1 MERINI
7 MELFFAFIVFVAALI
22 ITLTFEW
29 SMAIALFVGLVVFVL
44 TGLNRKFLFRDL
56 MKMVYIGGKT
66 SFVVLRIL
74 VLIGLLTAL
83 WRSSG
88 TISFFVYYGISMIS
102 PSLFVLITFLI
113 TLILSFALGTSFGI
127 AGTAGVLLMVL
138 AQSGGVSLAVTAGA
152 VMSGAYFGDR
162 CSPASSSASL
172 VAAVTFTKLYKNV
185 KMMLLTGIIPTLV
198 SLGIYLLLSISNPI
212 ENVNTDVLDAL
223 KGTFNLSW
231 LVALPALAILV
242 LPLFRV
248 RVTYAMMASIIISFL
263 LTIFLQDQEFFLV
276 LETCIMGYQPESSLL
291 GQVMAGGG
299 LISMIEVIIIVFISC
314 TYAGVFD
321 GTGMLKDT
329 QEKIANLTNYIGLFP
344 TQVVASLLSIAVF
357 CNQTVATIINAQILG
372 EVYKSKGASSEN
384 LAIDIENSVITLAG
398 IIPWSIACTVPLGI
412 LGVGPE
418 AIPYCVLLYIIPL
431 SYLFT
436 KKIWYKVY

>member
-1 MERINI
+1 

-138 AQSGGVSLAVTAGA
+138 AQSGGVILAVTAGA

>member
-1 MERINI
+1 

-329 QEKIANLTNYIGLFP
+329 QEKIVNLTNYIGLFP

>member
-1 MERINI
+1 MD
-7 MELFFAFIVFVAALI
+7 LLLAFLVFVGTLI
-22 ITLTFEW
+22 ITLTFGW
-29 SMAIALFVGLVVFVL
+29 SMAIALFVGLIVFVL
-44 TGLNRKFLFRDL
+44 TGLHRKFLFKDL
-56 MKMVYIGGKT
+56 MKMVYVGGKT

-83 WRSSG
+83 WRASG
-88 TISFFVYYGISMIS
+88 TISFFVYYGISMIT
-102 PSLFVLITFLI
+102 PSLFVFITFLI
-113 TLILSFALGTSFGI
+113 TMILSFALGTSFGI

-138 AQSGGVSLAVTAGA
+138 AQSGGVSEAVTAGA

-172 VAAVTFTKLYKNV
+172 VAAVTFTELYKNV
-185 KMMLLTGIIPTLV
+185 KMMLLTGIIPTVLT
-198 SLGIYLLLSISNPI
+198 LGIYLLLSISNPI

-223 KGTFNLSW
+223 NGSFNLSW
-231 LVALPALAILV
+231 VVALPAVAILV
-242 LPLFRV
+242 LPLFHV
-248 RVTYAMMASIIISFL
+248 KVTHAMMVSIVISFIE
-263 LTIFLQDQEFFLV
+263 TVFLQKQPFGEALI
-276 LETCIMGYQPESSLL
+276 TCIMGYQPESSLL

-299 LISMIEVIIIVFISC
+299 LISMVEVIIIVFISC

-321 GTGMLKDT
+321 GTGMLKDP
-329 QEKIANLTNYIGLFP
+329 QEKIANMANYIGLFP
-344 TQVVASLLSIAVF
+344 TQVVASLLSVAVF
-357 CNQTVATIINAQILG
+357 CNQTVATILNAQILG
-372 EVYKSKGASSEN
+372 QVYKSKGATSEN
-384 LAIDIENSVITLAG
+384 LAIDIENSVITLSG

-418 AIPYCVLLYIIPL
+418 AIPYCVLLYVIPI

>member
-1 MERINI
+1 

>member
-1 MERINI
+1 

-198 SLGIYLLLSISNPI
+198 SLGIYLLLSINNPI

-344 TQVVASLLSIAVF
+344 TQVVASLLSITVF

>member
-1 MERINI
+1 MERINL
-7 MELFFAFIVFVAALI
+7 MDLLFAFIVFVVTLI
-22 ITLTFEW
+22 ITLIFGW

-44 TGLNRKFLFRDL
+44 TGLHRKFLFRDL

-83 WRSSG
+83 WRASG
-88 TISFFVYYGISMIS
+88 TISFFVYYGISMIT
-102 PSLFVLITFLI
+102 PSLFIFITFLI

-138 AQSGGVSLAVTAGA
+138 AQSGGVSEAVTAGA

-185 KMMLLTGIIPTLV
+185 KMMLLTGIIPTLI
-198 SLGIYLLLSISNPI
+198 SLGIYLLLSIGNPI

-248 RVTYAMMASIIISFL
+248 RVTHAMLVSIIISFL
-263 LTIFLQDQEFFLV
+263 LTIFLQGQGFFQV
-276 LETCIMGYQPESSLL
+276 LGTCIMGYQPESSLL

-321 GTGMLKDT
+321 GTGMLLEA
-329 QEKIANLTNYIGLFP
+329 QEKIANLANHIGLFP
-344 TQVVASLLSIAVF
+344 TQVVASLLSVAVF
-357 CNQTVATIINAQILG
+357 CNQTVATILNAQILG
-372 EVYKSKGASSEN
+372 GVYKTKGASPEN

-418 AIPYCVLLYIIPL
+418 AIPYCVLLYVIPI

>member
-1 MERINI
+1 
-7 MELFFAFIVFVAALI
+7 
-22 ITLTFEW
+22 
-29 SMAIALFVGLVVFVL
+29 
-44 TGLNRKFLFRDL
+44 
-56 MKMVYIGGKT
+56 
-66 SFVVLRIL
+66 
-74 VLIGLLTAL
+74 
-83 WRSSG
+83 
-88 TISFFVYYGISMIS
+88 
-102 PSLFVLITFLI
+102 
-113 TLILSFALGTSFGI
+113 
-127 AGTAGVLLMVL
+127 
-138 AQSGGVSLAVTAGA
+138 
-152 VMSGAYFGDR
+152 MSGAYFGDR